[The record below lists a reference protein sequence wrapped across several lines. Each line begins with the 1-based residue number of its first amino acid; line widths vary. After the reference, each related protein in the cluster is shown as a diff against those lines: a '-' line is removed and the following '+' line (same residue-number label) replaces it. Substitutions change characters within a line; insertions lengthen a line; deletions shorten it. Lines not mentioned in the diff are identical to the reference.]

1 MPGSS
6 LILAVGLEGDTGV
19 SHMTD
24 STRETRRLSRAAL
37 AGSAAIALAAV
48 PATQLVAQQDAPS
61 ATELFWG
68 ELHLHSNHSL
78 DAYITDNT
86 MVTPD
91 MAYRYARGIPIEQP
105 GLDRKVQIR
114 RPLDFMAVTDHAEMM
129 GLYTLLNRADE
140 TLLSTPWGRRAM
152 AAHVRDPGRGGALS
166 VTGPGMSGPPGPDTA
181 EMMSQIQSDAVRS
194 TAWSVEIEAAERNY
208 VPGTFTTLFGW
219 EWSSVVDGGKNLHRI
234 VLANTDGEGAASFI
248 PYSSQDSQRP
258 EDLWSW
264 LSATRSRTG
273 IDFVAIPHNSN
284 ISGGLM
290 FQMTDSDGQPISA
303 AYARARQLWEPLVEV
318 TQAKGTSEVHPEI
331 APYDEFADFEIRRKL
346 LIGQPTPAD
355 AGDYARSAL
364 LRGLQIQE
372 RTGVNP
378 YNFGMI
384 GSTDSHTGLSSV
396 QESDFYGKLVSDIPL
411 SEHVLGPRPV
421 IFPAWE
427 MGASGRVAAWATENT
442 REGIFAALR
451 RKEVYATTGPRIA
464 LRMFGG
470 FNFTAADADARDIAA
485 VGYARG
491 IPMGGDLTAAPAG
504 RAPSLLI
511 HAARDPLSGNLD
523 RVQVVKGWVDE
534 NGEAHERIYNVAW
547 SDGRQLDGEGN
558 LPAVGNTVDLATGLY
573 TNTIGAVQLA
583 TVWRDPDFD
592 PDQAAFYYVRVLEI
606 PTPRHSL
613 LDAIALGIDVEE
625 TRQPATIQERAYSSP
640 IWYTPAR

>member
-1 MPGSS
+1 MEERQHGKAGKWFAR
-6 LILAVGLEGDTGV
+6 LAAGAAAV
-19 SHMTD
+19 S
-24 STRETRRLSRAAL
+24 AL
-37 AGSAAIALAAV
+37 ALV
-48 PATQLVAQQDAPS
+48 PATQIVAQGEGRSP
-61 ATELFWG
+61 TELFWG

-105 GLDRKVQIR
+105 GLDRKIQIR

-129 GLYTLLNRADE
+129 GLFTLLNRADE
-140 TLLSTPWGRRAM
+140 TLTSTPWGRRAL
-152 AAHVRDPGRGGALS
+152 AAHIQDPGRNGAMS
-166 VTGPGMSGPPGPDTA
+166 VTTAGMAGPPAPELQ
-181 EMMSQIQSDAVRS
+181 EMMSQIQSDAVR
-194 TAWSVEIEAAERNY
+194 TAAWAVEIEAAERNY
-208 VPGTFTTLFGW
+208 IPGTFTTMFGW

-234 VLANTDGEGAASFI
+234 VVANTDAEGAASFI

-258 EDLWSW
+258 EDLWNW
-264 LSATRSRTG
+264 LSNTRDRTG
-273 IDFVAIPHNSN
+273 IDFIAIPHNSN

-290 FQMTDSDGQPISA
+290 FQMTDSDGRPISA
-303 AYARARQLWEPLVEV
+303 AYARARQTWEPLVEV

-331 APYDEFADFEIRRKL
+331 APNDEFADFEIRRKL

-364 LRGLQIQE
+364 LRGLQIQR

-384 GSTDSHTGLSSV
+384 GSTDSHTGLTSV

-411 SEHVLGPRPV
+411 SEHVIGPRPV

-427 MGASGRVAAWATENT
+427 MGASGRVAAWADENT
-442 REGIFAALR
+442 REGIFAALK

-470 FNFTAADADARDIAA
+470 FNFAAADADARDIAA

-511 HAARDPLSGNLD
+511 HAAKDPLSGNLD
-523 RVQVVKGWVDE
+523 RVQVVKGWIDAR
-534 NGEAHERIYNVAW
+534 GEAHERIYDVAW
-547 SDGRQLDGEGN
+547 SGDRRIGADGK
-558 LPAVGNTVDLATGLY
+558 LPAVGNTVDLETGLY
-573 TNTIGAVQLA
+573 SNSIGAVQLA
-583 TVWRDPDFD
+583 TVWTDPDFD
-592 PDQAAFYYVRVLEI
+592 PEQLAFYYVRVLEI

-613 LDAIALGIDVEE
+613 FDAIALGIDVAE
-625 TRQPATIQERAYSSP
+625 TGQPATIQERAYSSP
-640 IWYTPAR
+640 IWYTPSR